1 MCKRRTLLPG
11 LGRSLACWMALAILP
26 MAARGQT
33 GIGASP
39 GAPDWRHIGGTAE
52 EASSASVFGDLSGRV
67 DRVWYSAD
75 GGTLFVRTASGR
87 SYSTTDLEIWTATNS
102 VPTNLQTGVL
112 ALPAGSPSVP
122 GTIRDLAVSPVNP
135 EEITV
140 GTDLGVF
147 RSADS
152 GKSWTS
158 LNDGL
163 PNLPVKRLLNLP
175 EGDEGVRIELAGN
188 LAAEWP
194 PGEKSAWL
202 AADNLDV
209 VSEAQ
214 LRGALSASLGST
226 VTAVALSGDAVYAGT
241 ADGELRASSD
251 RGQTWQVYAAGSGKV
266 ERIWID
272 PADARIAL
280 AVTGSASSEMGA
292 GAAATN
298 ATAHVFHT
306 INGGGVWDN
315 LTTNL
320 PDVSVHGV
328 TADVASGAIY
338 LATDASVFS
347 GTADLNGL
355 GGSPNWT
362 PMAGLPGAAA
372 PGILAAPAVDVMLDA
387 QGNQL
392 WVAVDGYGV
401 YATLAPHRYLDPRVV
416 SAADLVAR
424 AVAPGSL
431 ISILGAQVTAV
442 RAGDVTV
449 PVLSATPAA
458 SQLQV
463 PFNVEGNSLA
473 LVTGTATGATG
484 KVFAPLQVTATAP
497 AIFVGPD
504 GTPMLLDADSGVMLD
519 AMTPAHAGSRLQILA
534 SGLGQVAPEWPA
546 GLAAPAENPP
556 KVAAQVNVLLDRL
569 PVEVTRAVLA
579 PGYVGLYLVEITV
592 PKISN
597 YGPAELYIDMGGATS
612 NRVRVYIEP

>member
-1 MCKRRTLLPG
+1 M
-11 LGRSLACWMALAILP
+11 
-26 MAARGQT
+26 
-33 GIGASP
+33 
-39 GAPDWRHIGGTAE
+39 
-52 EASSASVFGDLSGRV
+52 
-67 DRVWYSAD
+67 
-75 GGTLFVRTASGR
+75 
-87 SYSTTDLEIWTATNS
+87 
-102 VPTNLQTGVL
+102 
-112 ALPAGSPSVP
+112 
-122 GTIRDLAVSPVNP
+122 
-135 EEITV
+135 

-175 EGDEGVRIELAGN
+175 EGDEGVRIELVGN

-266 ERIWID
+266 ERIWVD

-280 AVTGSASSEMGA
+280 AVTGSVPV

-320 PDVSVHGV
+320 PDVGVHGV

-338 LATDASVFS
+338 LATDATVFS
-347 GTADLNGL
+347 GTADLNSL

-362 PMAGLPGAAA
+362 PMVGLPASAAM
-372 PGILAAPAVDVMLDA
+372 DVMLDA

-392 WVAVDGYGV
+392 WVAMDGYGV

-449 PVLSATPAA
+449 PVLSATPGA

-473 LVTGTATGATG
+473 LVTGTAAGATG

-519 AMTPAHAGSRLQILA
+519 AMTPAHAGSRIQILA

-597 YGPAELYIDMGGATS
+597 YGPAELYIDMGGAIS

>member
-1 MCKRRTLLPG
+1 MCKRCALPPG
-11 LGRSLACWMALAILP
+11 CRRSLARYPLIGILAILP
-26 MAARGQT
+26 AAGWGQ
-33 GIGASP
+33 IGPSSSE
-39 GAPDWRHIGGTAE
+39 GVPDWRHIGGTAE
-52 EASSASVFGDLSGRV
+52 EASSASVFGNLSGEV

-75 GGTLFVRTASGR
+75 GATLFARTASGR
-87 SYSTTDLEIWTATNS
+87 TFLTTDLEIWTATS
-102 VPTNLQTGVL
+102 AVPAGPQAGVL
-112 ALPAGSPSVP
+112 AVPAGSPSVP
-122 GTIRDLAVSPVNP
+122 GTIRDLAASPVNP
-135 EEITV
+135 LEITV
-140 GTDLGVF
+140 ATDLGVF

-175 EGDEGVRIELAGN
+175 SGDEGVRIELAGN

-214 LRGALSASLGST
+214 LKGALGSLAGT
-226 VTAVALSGDAVYAGT
+226 TITAVAISGDQVYAGT
-241 ADGELRASSD
+241 VDGHLRTSSD
-251 RGQTWQVYAAGSGKV
+251 RGQTWQVYAAGAGPV

-272 PADARIAL
+272 PADPRIAL
-280 AVTGSASSEMGA
+280 AVTGA
-292 GAAATN
+292 GATAADS
-298 ATAHVFHT
+298 AAHVFHT
-306 INGGGVWDN
+306 INGGSVWDN
-315 LTTNL
+315 LTANL
-320 PDVSVHGV
+320 PDVGVHGV
-328 TADVASGAIY
+328 TADAASGAIY
-338 LATDASVFS
+338 LATDAAVFV
-347 GTADLNGL
+347 GYADLSSL

-362 PMAGLPGAAA
+362 PMVGLPAASVA
-372 PGILAAPAVDVMLDA
+372 DVMLDA

-416 SAADLVAR
+416 SAADLVAH

-431 ISILGAQVTAV
+431 ISILGAQVMAV

-473 LVTGTATGATG
+473 LSTVGATTGATG
-484 KVFAPLQVTATAP
+484 KVFAPLPVAAAAP

-519 AMTPAHAGSRLQILA
+519 AMTPAHAGSRIQILA
-534 SGLGQVAPEWPA
+534 SGLGRVTPEWPA
-546 GLAAPAENPP
+546 GLAAPSENPP
-556 KVAAQVNVLLDRL
+556 KVAAQVNVLLDRA

-597 YGPAELYIDMGGATS
+597 YGPAELYIDMGGVAS
-612 NRVRVYIEP
+612 NRVRVYVEP